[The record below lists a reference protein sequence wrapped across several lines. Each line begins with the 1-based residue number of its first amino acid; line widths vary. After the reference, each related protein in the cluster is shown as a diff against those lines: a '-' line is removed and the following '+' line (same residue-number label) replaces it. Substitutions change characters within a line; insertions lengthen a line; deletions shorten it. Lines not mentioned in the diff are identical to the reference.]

1 MFICKKLWVSQAAE
15 THNFYTMYETF
26 FSGDKMFKQ
35 IEKYLT
41 EIEKP
46 GRYIG
51 NEVGIPNKNFESS
64 EIRMAISYPDVYEVG
79 MSNYGIKILYDVIN
93 KLPFASC
100 ERVFSPWVDFE
111 ELLEKLDL
119 PLFSLETKTPLNK
132 FDIVGVS
139 IQYELLFS
147 NFLALLHSGKIPLK
161 RAERSDND
169 PIVIIGGPASV
180 NPVPYNPFIDLS
192 CVGEGEE
199 VLVALLTKLRELK
212 KETCSRKKILK
223 ELAKIDGIYSPD
235 FTTKPVKRQVYMGF
249 ANDTGPDTVIIPNI
263 DIVQNKLN
271 VEIMRGCPNKCRF
284 CQAGVIYK
292 PFREKNTSTIMKSV
306 EKGLKLSGV
315 NEVTFTSLSSGDYSQ
330 ILPLTTYFTD
340 MYKSKKI
347 SVSLPSLKVESF
359 DTEILDKISE
369 VRKSGLTFAIES
381 GSCEGQF
388 SLNKRVDLEK
398 IYQILDAAVAKGWRL
413 VKFYFMIGLPDEEND
428 VEHIEKCID
437 SVLARYRKL
446 KINLN
451 VATFVPKPHTPYQ
464 DVAQL
469 PYEEAVRRIRALR
482 DYYRKSRVAVKAHEP
497 EISYIEGFI
506 SRGDEKVGLAVYEA
520 FRRGARFDGWN
531 EKFNFQRYVDVFT
544 EAGITAKDY
553 MNGARSETWK
563 MIDCLPSDTF
573 LQKERER
580 SLRHEESQL
589 CNQGCDEDCK
599 ICGSGIFK
607 RKAVDDYNCQK
618 IDNVTKKTDE
628 RFRYFLEFT
637 KSGLSRFLS
646 HKDLMR
652 HFEILF
658 RIGNINLLMSEGFN
672 PHPKFQFSSALSLGI
687 ESRCEILEFFTT
699 EEYSTEELENRL
711 KMISSQSER
720 RNHAD
725 LEITRIRKCASVK
738 KMSLFNNLAQ
748 TEYVLVYDEKFAEQA
763 DEDIKKFMY
772 EKKVLFTDER
782 AEYDLKR
789 FISLEKADNGV
800 KLFVKQLS
808 PMPKIK
814 ILAAHIFPNV
824 EFLSIVKLMMYKD
837 LHKNELFYLD

>member
-1 MFICKKLWVSQAAE
+1 
-15 THNFYTMYETF
+15 
-26 FSGDKMFKQ
+26 MFKQ

-51 NEVGIPNKNFESS
+51 NEAGIPNKNFIGS

-79 MSNYGIKILYDVIN
+79 MSNYGIKILYDVVN

-100 ERVFSPWVDFE
+100 ERVFSAWSDFE
-111 ELLEKLDL
+111 ELLKKLNL
-119 PLFSLETKTPLNK
+119 PLFSLETKTPLNE
-132 FDIVGVS
+132 FDVVGVS

-147 NFLALLHSGKIPLK
+147 NFLALLQSGKIPPK
-161 RAERSDND
+161 RADRSDND

-180 NPVPYNPFIDLS
+180 NPVPYSPFIDLS

-199 VLVALLTKLRELK
+199 VLVNLLTKLRELK
-212 KETCSRKKILK
+212 KEKHSRKEILK

-235 FTTKPVKRQVYMGF
+235 FTTEPVKRQVYMGF
-249 ANDTGPDTVIIPNI
+249 VNDTGPDTVIIPNI

-330 ILPLTTYFTD
+330 ILPLTAYFND
-340 MYKSKKI
+340 KYKSKKI

-359 DTEILDKISE
+359 DTGILDRISE

-413 VKFYFMIGLPDEEND
+413 VKFYFMIGLPDEGND
-428 VEHIEKCID
+428 VENIEKFVD
-437 SVLARYRKL
+437 SVLARYKRL

-464 DVAQL
+464 DVPQL
-469 PYEEAVRRIRALR
+469 PYEEAVSRIQALR

-520 FRRGARFDGWN
+520 FRRGARFDGWT
-531 EKFNFQRYVDVFT
+531 EKFDFQRYIDVFN
-544 EAGITAKDY
+544 EAGITPKDY
-553 MNGARSETWK
+553 MNGGRSHVWK
-563 MIDCLPSDTF
+563 MIDCLPSNAF
-573 LQKERER
+573 LQKEREL
-580 SLRHEESQL
+580 SLRHEESKL
-589 CNQGCDEDCK
+589 CNQGCDENCK
-599 ICGSGIFK
+599 ICGNGISK
-607 RKAVDDYNCQK
+607 RKAIDDYK
-618 IDNVTKKTDE
+618 YEKYDETAKRTDE

-652 HFEILF
+652 HFETLF
-658 RIGNINLLMSEGFN
+658 RIGDINLLMSEGFN
-672 PHPKFQFSSALSLGI
+672 PHPRFQFSSALSLGI
-687 ESRCEILEFFTT
+687 ESQCEILEFFTA
-699 EEYSTEELENRL
+699 EEYSTEELEKRL
-711 KMISSQSER
+711 NAISLQSER

-725 LEITRIRKCASVK
+725 LQITRIRKCINVK
-738 KMSLFNNLAQ
+738 KTSLFNNLAQ
-748 TEYVLVYDEKFAEQA
+748 TEYLLSYDKKFAEQIN
-763 DEDIKKFMY
+763 EDIKKFMH
-772 EKKVLFTDER
+772 EKKVIFTDER
-782 AEYDLKR
+782 AEYDLKS
-789 FISLEKADNGV
+789 FIFLENTDSGV
-800 KLFVKQLS
+800 KLFVNQLN
-808 PMPKIK
+808 PLPKIRV
-814 ILAAHIFPNV
+814 LVAQIFPNV
-824 EFLSIVKLMMYKD
+824 EFLSLVKVMMYKD
-837 LHKNELFYLD
+837 LNKSELFYLD

>member
-1 MFICKKLWVSQAAE
+1 
-15 THNFYTMYETF
+15 
-26 FSGDKMFKQ
+26 MFKQ

-51 NEVGIPNKNFESS
+51 NEAGIPNKNFIGS

-79 MSNYGIKILYDVIN
+79 MSNYGIKILYDVVN

-100 ERVFSPWVDFE
+100 ERVFSAWSDFE
-111 ELLEKLDL
+111 ELLKKLNL
-119 PLFSLETKTPLNK
+119 PLFSLETKTPLNE
-132 FDIVGVS
+132 FDVVGVS

-147 NFLALLHSGKIPLK
+147 NFLALLQFGKIPPK
-161 RAERSDND
+161 RADRGDND

-180 NPVPYNPFIDLS
+180 NPVPYSPFIDLS

-199 VLVALLTKLRELK
+199 VLVNLLTKLRELK
-212 KETCSRKKILK
+212 KEKRSRKEILK

-235 FTTKPVKRQVYMGF
+235 FTTEPVKRQVYMGF
-249 ANDTGPDTVIIPNI
+249 VNDTGPDTVIIPNI

-292 PFREKNTSTIMKSV
+292 PFREKNTSTVMKSV

-330 ILPLTTYFTD
+330 ILPLTAYFND
-340 MYKSKKI
+340 KYKSKKI

-359 DTEILDKISE
+359 DTGILDRISE

-381 GSCEGQF
+381 GSCDGQF

-413 VKFYFMIGLPDEEND
+413 VKFYFMIGLPDEGND
-428 VEHIEKCID
+428 VENIEKFVD
-437 SVLARYRKL
+437 SVLARYKRL

-464 DVAQL
+464 DVPQL
-469 PYEEAVRRIRALR
+469 PYEEAVSRIQALR

-520 FRRGARFDGWN
+520 FRRGARFDGWT
-531 EKFNFQRYVDVFT
+531 EKFDFQRYVDIFN

-553 MNGARSETWK
+553 MNGGRSHVWK
-563 MIDCLPSDTF
+563 MIDCLPSNAF
-573 LQKERER
+573 LQKEREL
-580 SLRHEESQL
+580 SLRHEESKL
-589 CNQGCDEDCK
+589 CNQGCDENCK
-599 ICGSGIFK
+599 ICGNGISK
-607 RKAVDDYNCQK
+607 RKAVDDYKYEKC
-618 IDNVTKKTDE
+618 DETAKKTDE

-652 HFEILF
+652 HFETLF
-658 RIGNINLLMSEGFN
+658 RIGDINLLMSEGFN
-672 PHPKFQFSSALSLGI
+672 PHPRFQFSSALSLGI
-687 ESRCEILEFFTT
+687 ESQCEILEFFTA
-699 EEYSTEELENRL
+699 EEYSTEELEKRL
-711 KMISSQSER
+711 NGISLQSER
-720 RNHAD
+720 KNHAD
-725 LEITRIRKCASVK
+725 LQITRIRKCVNVK
-738 KMSLFNNLAQ
+738 KASLFNNLAQ
-748 TEYVLVYDEKFAEQA
+748 TEYLLSYDKKFAEQIN
-763 DEDIKKFMY
+763 EDIKKFMH
-772 EKKVLFTDER
+772 EKKVIFTDER
-782 AEYDLKR
+782 AEYDLKS
-789 FISLEKADNGV
+789 FISLENTDSGV
-800 KLFVKQLS
+800 KLFVNQLN
-808 PMPKIK
+808 PLPKIRV
-814 ILAAHIFPNV
+814 LVAQIFPNV
-824 EFLSIVKLMMYKD
+824 EFLSLVKMMMYKD
-837 LHKNELFYLD
+837 LNKSELFYLD

>member
-1 MFICKKLWVSQAAE
+1 
-15 THNFYTMYETF
+15 
-26 FSGDKMFKQ
+26 MFKQ

-41 EIEKP
+41 KIEKP

-51 NEVGIPNKNFESS
+51 NEAGIPNKNFEES

-79 MSNYGIKILYDVIN
+79 MSNYGIKILYDVVN

-111 ELLEKLDL
+111 KLLEKLDL
-119 PLFSLETKTPLNK
+119 PLFSLETKTPLNE

-180 NPVPYNPFIDLS
+180 NPVPYSPFIDLS
-192 CVGEGEE
+192 CVGEGED
-199 VLVALLTKLRELK
+199 VLVNLLTKFRELK
-212 KETCSRKKILK
+212 EEKRSRTEILK

-235 FTTKPVKRQVYMGF
+235 FTTEPVKRQVYMGF
-249 ANDTGPDTVIIPNI
+249 VNDTGPDTVIIPNI

-284 CQAGVIYK
+284 CQAGIIYK
-292 PFREKNTSTIMKSV
+292 PFREKNISTVMKSV

-330 ILPLTTYFTD
+330 ILHLTAYFND
-340 MYKSKKI
+340 KYKSKKI

-359 DTEILDKISE
+359 DTEILDRISE

-381 GSCEGQF
+381 GSCDGQF

-428 VEHIEKCID
+428 VENIEKFVD
-437 SVLARYRKL
+437 SVLARYKKL

-464 DVAQL
+464 DVPQL
-469 PYEEAVRRIRALR
+469 PYEEAVRRIQALR
-482 DYYRKSRVAVKAHEP
+482 DYYRKSRVVVKAHEP

-531 EKFNFQRYVDVFT
+531 EKFDFQRYVDVFN
-544 EAGITAKDY
+544 EAGIAAKDY
-553 MNGARSETWK
+553 MNGGRSETWK
-563 MIDCLPSDTF
+563 MIDCLPSDAF
-573 LQKERER
+573 LRKERER
-580 SLRHEESQL
+580 SLRHEESKL

-599 ICGSGIFK
+599 ICGNGIFK
-607 RKAVDDYNCQK
+607 RKAIDDYNHEKC
-618 IDNVTKKTDE
+618 DETVKKTDE

-646 HKDLMR
+646 HKDIMR
-652 HFEILF
+652 HFETIF
-658 RIGNINLLMSEGFN
+658 RIGDINLLQSEGFN
-672 PHPKFQFSSALSLGI
+672 PHPRFQFSSALSLGI
-687 ESRCEILEFFTT
+687 ESKCEILEFFTA
-699 EEYSTEELENRL
+699 EEYSIEELENRL
-711 KMISSQSER
+711 KTIFSQSER
-720 RNHAD
+720 INHSD

-738 KMSLFNNLAQ
+738 KTSLFNNLAQ
-748 TEYVLVYDEKFAEQA
+748 TEYVLSYDEAFAEQVN
-763 DEDIKKFMY
+763 EDIEKFIHEEKVMY
-772 EKKVLFTDER
+772 IDER

-789 FISLEKADNGV
+789 FISLESTDGGV
-800 KLFVKQLS
+800 KFFVKQLS
-808 PMPKIK
+808 PMPKIR
-814 ILAAHIFPNV
+814 ILIAQIFPNV
-824 EFLSIVKLMMYKD
+824 EFLSLVKLMMYKD
-837 LHKNELFYLD
+837 FYKSELFYLD

>member
-1 MFICKKLWVSQAAE
+1 
-15 THNFYTMYETF
+15 
-26 FSGDKMFKQ
+26 MFKQ

-51 NEVGIPNKNFESS
+51 NEAGIPNKNFIGS

-79 MSNYGIKILYDVIN
+79 MSNYGIKILYDVVN

-100 ERVFSPWVDFE
+100 ERVFSAWSDFE
-111 ELLEKLDL
+111 ELLKKLNL
-119 PLFSLETKTPLNK
+119 PLFSLETKTPLNE
-132 FDIVGVS
+132 FDVVGVS

-147 NFLALLHSGKIPLK
+147 NFLALLQSGKIPPK
-161 RAERSDND
+161 RADRNDND
-169 PIVIIGGPASV
+169 PIVIIGGSASV
-180 NPVPYNPFIDLS
+180 NPVPYSPFIDLS

-199 VLVALLTKLRELK
+199 VLVNLLTKLRELK
-212 KETCSRKKILK
+212 KEKRSRKEILK

-235 FTTKPVKRQVYMGF
+235 FTTEPVKRQVYMGF
-249 ANDTGPDTVIIPNI
+249 VNDTGPDTVIIPNI

-292 PFREKNTSTIMKSV
+292 PFREKNTSTVMKSV

-330 ILPLTTYFTD
+330 ILPLTAYFND
-340 MYKSKKI
+340 KYKSKKI

-359 DTEILDKISE
+359 DTGILDRISE

-381 GSCEGQF
+381 GSCDGQF

-413 VKFYFMIGLPDEEND
+413 VKFYFMIGLPDEGND
-428 VEHIEKCID
+428 VENIEKFVD
-437 SVLARYRKL
+437 SVLARYKRL

-464 DVAQL
+464 DVPQL
-469 PYEEAVRRIRALR
+469 PYEEAVSRIQALR

-520 FRRGARFDGWN
+520 FRRGARFDGWT
-531 EKFNFQRYVDVFT
+531 EKFDFQRYVDIFN

-553 MNGARSETWK
+553 MNGGRSHVWK
-563 MIDCLPSDTF
+563 MIDCLPSNAF
-573 LQKERER
+573 LQKEREL
-580 SLRHEESQL
+580 SLRHEESKL
-589 CNQGCDEDCK
+589 CNQGCDENCK
-599 ICGSGIFK
+599 ICGNGISK
-607 RKAVDDYNCQK
+607 RKAVDDYKYEKC
-618 IDNVTKKTDE
+618 DETAKKTDE

-652 HFEILF
+652 HFETLF
-658 RIGNINLLMSEGFN
+658 RIGDINLLMSEGFN
-672 PHPKFQFSSALSLGI
+672 PHPRFQFSSALSLGI
-687 ESRCEILEFFTT
+687 ESQCEILEFFTA
-699 EEYSTEELENRL
+699 EEYSTEELEKRL
-711 KMISSQSER
+711 NGISLQSER
-720 RNHAD
+720 KNHAD
-725 LEITRIRKCASVK
+725 LQITRIRKCVNVK
-738 KMSLFNNLAQ
+738 KISLFNNLAQ
-748 TEYVLVYDEKFAEQA
+748 TEYLLSYDKKFAEQIN
-763 DEDIKKFMY
+763 EDIKKFMH
-772 EKKVLFTDER
+772 EKKIIFTDER
-782 AEYDLKR
+782 AEYDLKS
-789 FISLEKADNGV
+789 FISLENTDSGV
-800 KLFVKQLS
+800 KLFVNQLN
-808 PMPKIK
+808 PLPKIRV
-814 ILAAHIFPNV
+814 LVAQIFPNV
-824 EFLSIVKLMMYKD
+824 EFLSLVKMMMYKD
-837 LHKNELFYLD
+837 LNKSELFYLD

>member
-1 MFICKKLWVSQAAE
+1 
-15 THNFYTMYETF
+15 
-26 FSGDKMFKQ
+26 MFKQ

-51 NEVGIPNKNFESS
+51 NEAGIPNKNFIGS

-79 MSNYGIKILYDVIN
+79 MSNYGIKILYDVVN

-100 ERVFSPWVDFE
+100 ERVFSAWSDFE
-111 ELLEKLDL
+111 ELLKKLNL
-119 PLFSLETKTPLNK
+119 PLFSLETKTPLNE
-132 FDIVGVS
+132 FDVVGVS

-147 NFLALLHSGKIPLK
+147 NFLALLQSGKIPPK
-161 RAERSDND
+161 RADRNDND

-180 NPVPYNPFIDLS
+180 NPVPYSPFIDLS

-199 VLVALLTKLRELK
+199 VLVNLLTKLRELK
-212 KETCSRKKILK
+212 KEKRSRKEILK

-235 FTTKPVKRQVYMGF
+235 FTTEPVKRQVYMGF
-249 ANDTGPDTVIIPNI
+249 VNDTGPDTVIIPNI

-292 PFREKNTSTIMKSV
+292 PFREKNTSTVMKSV

-330 ILPLTTYFTD
+330 ILPLTAYFND
-340 MYKSKKI
+340 KYKSKKI

-359 DTEILDKISE
+359 DTGILDRISE

-381 GSCEGQF
+381 GSCDGQF

-413 VKFYFMIGLPDEEND
+413 VKFYFMIGLPDEGND
-428 VEHIEKCID
+428 VENIEKFVD
-437 SVLARYRKL
+437 SVLARYKRL

-464 DVAQL
+464 DVPQL
-469 PYEEAVRRIRALR
+469 PYEEAVSRIQALR

-520 FRRGARFDGWN
+520 FRRGARFDGWT
-531 EKFNFQRYVDVFT
+531 EKFDFQRYVDIFN

-553 MNGARSETWK
+553 MNGGRSHVWK
-563 MIDCLPSDTF
+563 MIDCLPSNAF
-573 LQKERER
+573 LQKEREL
-580 SLRHEESQL
+580 SLRHEESKL
-589 CNQGCDEDCK
+589 CNQGCDENCK
-599 ICGSGIFK
+599 ICGNGISK
-607 RKAVDDYNCQK
+607 RKAVDDYKYEKC
-618 IDNVTKKTDE
+618 DETAKKTDE

-652 HFEILF
+652 HFETLF
-658 RIGNINLLMSEGFN
+658 RIGDINLLMSEGFN
-672 PHPKFQFSSALSLGI
+672 PHPRFQFSSALSLGI
-687 ESRCEILEFFTT
+687 ESQCEILEFFTA
-699 EEYSTEELENRL
+699 EEYSTEELEKRL
-711 KMISSQSER
+711 NAISLQSER
-720 RNHAD
+720 RSHAD
-725 LEITRIRKCASVK
+725 LQITRIRKCINVK
-738 KMSLFNNLAQ
+738 KASLFNNLAQ
-748 TEYVLVYDEKFAEQA
+748 TEYLLSYDKKIAKQIN
-763 DEDIKKFMY
+763 EDIKKFMH
-772 EKKVLFTDER
+772 EKKVIFTDER
-782 AEYDLKR
+782 AEYDLKS
-789 FISLEKADNGV
+789 FISLENTDSGV
-800 KLFVKQLS
+800 KLFVNQLN
-808 PMPKIK
+808 PLPKIRV
-814 ILAAHIFPNV
+814 LVAQIFPNV
-824 EFLSIVKLMMYKD
+824 EFLSLVKMMMYKD
-837 LHKNELFYLD
+837 LNKSELFYLD

>member
-1 MFICKKLWVSQAAE
+1 
-15 THNFYTMYETF
+15 
-26 FSGDKMFKQ
+26 MFKQ

-51 NEVGIPNKNFESS
+51 NEAGIPNKNFIGS

-79 MSNYGIKILYDVIN
+79 MSNYGIKILYDVVN

-100 ERVFSPWVDFE
+100 ERVFSAWSDFE
-111 ELLEKLDL
+111 ELLKKLNL
-119 PLFSLETKTPLNK
+119 PLFSLETKTPLNE
-132 FDIVGVS
+132 FDVVGVS

-147 NFLALLHSGKIPLK
+147 NFLALLQFGKIPPK
-161 RAERSDND
+161 RADRGDND

-180 NPVPYNPFIDLS
+180 NPVPYSPFIDLS

-199 VLVALLTKLRELK
+199 VLVNLLTKLRELK
-212 KETCSRKKILK
+212 KEKHSRKEILK

-235 FTTKPVKRQVYMGF
+235 FTTEPVKRQVYMGF
-249 ANDTGPDTVIIPNI
+249 VNDTGPDTVIIPNI

-292 PFREKNTSTIMKSV
+292 PFREKNTSIIMKSV

-330 ILPLTTYFTD
+330 ILPLTAYFND
-340 MYKSKKI
+340 KYKSKKI

-359 DTEILDKISE
+359 DTGILDRISE

-413 VKFYFMIGLPDEEND
+413 VKFYFMIGLPDEGND
-428 VEHIEKCID
+428 VENIEKFVD
-437 SVLARYRKL
+437 SVLARYKRL

-464 DVAQL
+464 DVLQL
-469 PYEEAVRRIRALR
+469 PYEEAVSRIQALR

-520 FRRGARFDGWN
+520 FRRGARFDGWT
-531 EKFNFQRYVDVFT
+531 EKFDFQRYIDVFN

-553 MNGARSETWK
+553 MNGGRSHVWK
-563 MIDCLPSDTF
+563 MIDCLPSNTF
-573 LQKERER
+573 LQKEREL
-580 SLRHEESQL
+580 SLRHEESKL
-589 CNQGCDEDCK
+589 CNQGCDEKCR
-599 ICGSGIFK
+599 ICGNGISK
-607 RKAVDDYNCQK
+607 RKAVDDYKYEKC
-618 IDNVTKKTDE
+618 DETAKKTDE

-652 HFEILF
+652 HFETLF
-658 RIGNINLLMSEGFN
+658 RIGDINLLMSEGFN
-672 PHPKFQFSSALSLGI
+672 PHPRFQFSSALSLGI
-687 ESRCEILEFFTT
+687 ESQCEILEFFTA
-699 EEYSTEELENRL
+699 EEYSTEELEKRL
-711 KMISSQSER
+711 NAISLQSER

-725 LEITRIRKCASVK
+725 LQITRIRKCVNVK
-738 KMSLFNNLAQ
+738 KTSLFNNLAQ
-748 TEYVLVYDEKFAEQA
+748 TEYLLSYDKKFAEQIN
-763 DEDIKKFMY
+763 EDIKKFMH
-772 EKKVLFTDER
+772 EKKVIFTDER
-782 AEYDLKR
+782 AEYDLKS
-789 FISLEKADNGV
+789 FISLENTDSGV
-800 KLFVKQLS
+800 KLFVNQLN
-808 PMPKIK
+808 PLPKIRV
-814 ILAAHIFPNV
+814 LVAQIFPNV
-824 EFLSIVKLMMYKD
+824 EFLSLVKVMMYKD
-837 LHKNELFYLD
+837 LNKSELFYLD

>member
-1 MFICKKLWVSQAAE
+1 
-15 THNFYTMYETF
+15 
-26 FSGDKMFKQ
+26 MFKQ

-51 NEVGIPNKNFESS
+51 NEAGIPNKNFIGS

-79 MSNYGIKILYDVIN
+79 MSNYGIKILYDVVN

-100 ERVFSPWVDFE
+100 ERVFSAWSDFE
-111 ELLEKLDL
+111 ELLKKLNL
-119 PLFSLETKTPLNK
+119 PLFSLETKTPLNE
-132 FDIVGVS
+132 FDVVGVS

-147 NFLALLHSGKIPLK
+147 NFLALLQSGKIPPK
-161 RAERSDND
+161 RADRNDND

-180 NPVPYNPFIDLS
+180 NPVPYSPFIDLS

-199 VLVALLTKLRELK
+199 VLVNLLTKLRELK
-212 KETCSRKKILK
+212 KEKRSRKEILK

-235 FTTKPVKRQVYMGF
+235 FTTEPVKRQVYMGF
-249 ANDTGPDTVIIPNI
+249 VNDTGPDTVIIPNI

-330 ILPLTTYFTD
+330 ILPLTAYFND
-340 MYKSKKI
+340 KYKSKKI

-359 DTEILDKISE
+359 DTGILDRISE

-381 GSCEGQF
+381 GSCDGQF

-413 VKFYFMIGLPDEEND
+413 VKFYFMIGLPDEGND
-428 VEHIEKCID
+428 VENIEKFVD
-437 SVLARYRKL
+437 SVLARYKRL

-464 DVAQL
+464 DVPQL
-469 PYEEAVRRIRALR
+469 PYEEAVSRIQALR

-520 FRRGARFDGWN
+520 FRRGARFDGWT
-531 EKFNFQRYVDVFT
+531 EKFDFQRYVDIFN

-553 MNGARSETWK
+553 MNGGRSHVWK
-563 MIDCLPSDTF
+563 MIDCLPSNAF
-573 LQKERER
+573 LQKEREL
-580 SLRHEESQL
+580 SLRHEESKL
-589 CNQGCDEDCK
+589 CNQGCDENCK
-599 ICGSGIFK
+599 ICGNGISK
-607 RKAVDDYNCQK
+607 RKAVDDYKYEKC
-618 IDNVTKKTDE
+618 DETAKKTDE

-652 HFEILF
+652 HFETLF
-658 RIGNINLLMSEGFN
+658 RIGDINLLMSEGFN
-672 PHPKFQFSSALSLGI
+672 PHPRFQFSSALSLGI
-687 ESRCEILEFFTT
+687 ESQCEILEFFTA
-699 EEYSTEELENRL
+699 EEYSTEELEKRL
-711 KMISSQSER
+711 NGISLQSER
-720 RNHAD
+720 KNHAD
-725 LEITRIRKCASVK
+725 LQITRIRKCVNVK
-738 KMSLFNNLAQ
+738 KASLFNNLAQ
-748 TEYVLVYDEKFAEQA
+748 TEYLLSYDKKFAEQIN
-763 DEDIKKFMY
+763 EDIKKFMH
-772 EKKVLFTDER
+772 EKKVIFTDER
-782 AEYDLKR
+782 AEYDLKS
-789 FISLEKADNGV
+789 FISLENTDSGV
-800 KLFVKQLS
+800 KLFVNQLN
-808 PMPKIK
+808 PLPKIRV
-814 ILAAHIFPNV
+814 LVAQIFPNV
-824 EFLSIVKLMMYKD
+824 EFLSLVKMMMYKD
-837 LHKNELFYLD
+837 LNKSELFYLD

>member
-1 MFICKKLWVSQAAE
+1 
-15 THNFYTMYETF
+15 
-26 FSGDKMFKQ
+26 MFKQ

-51 NEVGIPNKNFESS
+51 NEAGIPNKNFIGS

-79 MSNYGIKILYDVIN
+79 MSNYGIKILYDVVN

-100 ERVFSPWVDFE
+100 ERVFSAWSDFE
-111 ELLEKLDL
+111 ELLKKLNL
-119 PLFSLETKTPLNK
+119 PLFSLETKTPLNE
-132 FDIVGVS
+132 FDVVGVS

-147 NFLALLHSGKIPLK
+147 NFLALLQFGKIPPK
-161 RAERSDND
+161 RADRNDND

-180 NPVPYNPFIDLS
+180 NPVPYSPFIDLS

-199 VLVALLTKLRELK
+199 VLVNLLTKLRELK
-212 KETCSRKKILK
+212 EEKRSRKEILK

-235 FTTKPVKRQVYMGF
+235 FTTEPVKRQVYMGF
-249 ANDTGPDTVIIPNI
+249 VNDTGPDTVIIPNI

-292 PFREKNTSTIMKSV
+292 PFREKNTSTVMKSV

-330 ILPLTTYFTD
+330 ILPLTAYFND
-340 MYKSKKI
+340 KYKSKKI

-359 DTEILDKISE
+359 DTGILDRISE

-381 GSCEGQF
+381 GSCDGQF

-413 VKFYFMIGLPDEEND
+413 VKFYFMIGLPDEGND
-428 VEHIEKCID
+428 VENIEKFVD
-437 SVLARYRKL
+437 SVLARYKRL

-464 DVAQL
+464 DVPQL
-469 PYEEAVRRIRALR
+469 PYEEAVSRIQALR

-520 FRRGARFDGWN
+520 FRRGARFDGWT
-531 EKFNFQRYVDVFT
+531 EKFDFQRYVDIFN

-553 MNGARSETWK
+553 MNGGRSHVWK
-563 MIDCLPSDTF
+563 MIDCLPSNAF
-573 LQKERER
+573 LQKEREL
-580 SLRHEESQL
+580 SLRHEESKL
-589 CNQGCDEDCK
+589 CNQGCDENCK
-599 ICGSGIFK
+599 ICGNGISK
-607 RKAVDDYNCQK
+607 RKAVDDYKYEKC
-618 IDNVTKKTDE
+618 DETAKKTDE

-652 HFEILF
+652 HFETLF
-658 RIGNINLLMSEGFN
+658 RIGDINLLMSEGFN
-672 PHPKFQFSSALSLGI
+672 PHPRFQFSSALSLGI
-687 ESRCEILEFFTT
+687 ESQCEILEFFTA
-699 EEYSTEELENRL
+699 EEYSTEELEKRL
-711 KMISSQSER
+711 NGISLQSER
-720 RNHAD
+720 KNHAD
-725 LEITRIRKCASVK
+725 LQITRIRKCVNVK
-738 KMSLFNNLAQ
+738 KASLFNNLAQ
-748 TEYVLVYDEKFAEQA
+748 TEYLLSYDKKFAEQIN
-763 DEDIKKFMY
+763 EDIKKFMH
-772 EKKVLFTDER
+772 EKKVIFTDER
-782 AEYDLKR
+782 AEYDLKS
-789 FISLEKADNGV
+789 FISLENTDSGV
-800 KLFVKQLS
+800 KLFVNQLN
-808 PMPKIK
+808 PLPKIRV
-814 ILAAHIFPNV
+814 LVAQIFPNV
-824 EFLSIVKLMMYKD
+824 EFLSLVKMMMYKD
-837 LHKNELFYLD
+837 LNKSELFYLD

>member
-1 MFICKKLWVSQAAE
+1 
-15 THNFYTMYETF
+15 
-26 FSGDKMFKQ
+26 MFKQ

-51 NEVGIPNKNFESS
+51 NEAGIPNKNFIGS

-79 MSNYGIKILYDVIN
+79 MSNYGIKILYDVVN

-100 ERVFSPWVDFE
+100 ERVFSAWSDFE
-111 ELLEKLDL
+111 ELLKKLNL
-119 PLFSLETKTPLNK
+119 PLFSLETKTPLNE
-132 FDIVGVS
+132 FDVVGVS

-147 NFLALLHSGKIPLK
+147 NFLALLQSGKIPPK
-161 RAERSDND
+161 RADRNDND

-180 NPVPYNPFIDLS
+180 NPVPYSPFIDLS

-199 VLVALLTKLRELK
+199 VLVNLLTKLRELK
-212 KETCSRKKILK
+212 KEKRSRKEILK

-235 FTTKPVKRQVYMGF
+235 FTMEPVKRQVYMGF
-249 ANDTGPDTVIIPNI
+249 VNDTGPDTVIIPNI

-292 PFREKNTSTIMKSV
+292 PFREKNTSTVMKSV

-330 ILPLTTYFTD
+330 ILPLTAYFND
-340 MYKSKKI
+340 KYKSKKI

-359 DTEILDKISE
+359 DTGILDRISE

-381 GSCEGQF
+381 GSCDGQF

-413 VKFYFMIGLPDEEND
+413 VKFYFMIGLPDEGND
-428 VEHIEKCID
+428 VENIEKFVD
-437 SVLARYRKL
+437 SVLARYKRL

-464 DVAQL
+464 DVPQL
-469 PYEEAVRRIRALR
+469 PYEEAVSRIQALR

-520 FRRGARFDGWN
+520 FRRGARFDGWT
-531 EKFNFQRYVDVFT
+531 EKFDFQRYVDVFN

-553 MNGARSETWK
+553 MNGGRSHVWK
-563 MIDCLPSDTF
+563 MIDCLPSNAF
-573 LQKERER
+573 LQKEREL
-580 SLRHEESQL
+580 SLRHEESKL
-589 CNQGCDEDCK
+589 CNQGCDENCK
-599 ICGSGIFK
+599 ICGNGISK
-607 RKAVDDYNCQK
+607 RKAVDDYK
-618 IDNVTKKTDE
+618 YEKYDETAKKTDE

-652 HFEILF
+652 HFETLF

-672 PHPKFQFSSALSLGI
+672 PHPRFQFSSALSLGI
-687 ESRCEILEFFTT
+687 ESQCEILEFFTA
-699 EEYSTEELENRL
+699 EEYSTEELEKRL
-711 KMISSQSER
+711 NGISLQSER
-720 RNHAD
+720 KNHAD
-725 LEITRIRKCASVK
+725 LQITRIRKCVNVK
-738 KMSLFNNLAQ
+738 KASLFNNLAQ
-748 TEYVLVYDEKFAEQA
+748 TEYLLSYDKKFAEQIN
-763 DEDIKKFMY
+763 EDIKKFMH
-772 EKKVLFTDER
+772 EKKVIFTDER
-782 AEYDLKR
+782 AEYDLKS
-789 FISLEKADNGV
+789 FISLENTDSGV
-800 KLFVKQLS
+800 KLFVNQLN
-808 PMPKIK
+808 PLPKIRV
-814 ILAAHIFPNV
+814 LVAQIFPNV
-824 EFLSIVKLMMYKD
+824 EFLSLVKMMMYKD
-837 LHKNELFYLD
+837 LNKSELFYLD

>member
-1 MFICKKLWVSQAAE
+1 
-15 THNFYTMYETF
+15 
-26 FSGDKMFKQ
+26 MFKQ

-51 NEVGIPNKNFESS
+51 NEAGIPNKNFIGS

-79 MSNYGIKILYDVIN
+79 MSNYGIKILYDVVN

-100 ERVFSPWVDFE
+100 ERVFSAWSDFE
-111 ELLEKLDL
+111 ELLKKLNL
-119 PLFSLETKTPLNK
+119 PLFSLETKTPLNE
-132 FDIVGVS
+132 FDVVGVS

-147 NFLALLHSGKIPLK
+147 NFLALLQFGKIPPK
-161 RAERSDND
+161 RADRGDND

-180 NPVPYNPFIDLS
+180 NPVPYSPFIDLS

-199 VLVALLTKLRELK
+199 VLVNLLTKLRELK
-212 KETCSRKKILK
+212 EEKRSRKEILK

-235 FTTKPVKRQVYMGF
+235 FTTEPVKRQVYMGF
-249 ANDTGPDTVIIPNI
+249 VNDTGPDTVIIPNI

-292 PFREKNTSTIMKSV
+292 PFREKNTSTVMKSV

-330 ILPLTTYFTD
+330 ILPLTAYFND
-340 MYKSKKI
+340 KYKSKKI

-359 DTEILDKISE
+359 DTGILDRISE

-381 GSCEGQF
+381 GSCDGQF

-413 VKFYFMIGLPDEEND
+413 VKFYFMIGLPDEGND
-428 VEHIEKCID
+428 VENIEKFVD
-437 SVLARYRKL
+437 SVLARYKRL

-464 DVAQL
+464 DVPQL
-469 PYEEAVRRIRALR
+469 PYEEAVSRIQALR

-520 FRRGARFDGWN
+520 FRRGARFDGWT
-531 EKFNFQRYVDVFT
+531 EKFDFQRYVDIFN

-553 MNGARSETWK
+553 MNGGRSHVWK
-563 MIDCLPSDTF
+563 MIDCLPSNAF
-573 LQKERER
+573 LQKEREL
-580 SLRHEESQL
+580 SLRHEESKF
-589 CNQGCDEDCK
+589 CNQGCDENCK
-599 ICGSGIFK
+599 ICGNGISK
-607 RKAVDDYNCQK
+607 RKAVDDYKYEKC
-618 IDNVTKKTDE
+618 DETAKKTDE

-652 HFEILF
+652 HFETLF
-658 RIGNINLLMSEGFN
+658 RIGDINLLMSEGFN
-672 PHPKFQFSSALSLGI
+672 PHPRFQFSSALSLGI
-687 ESRCEILEFFTT
+687 ESQCEILEFFTA
-699 EEYSTEELENRL
+699 EEYSTEELEKRL
-711 KMISSQSER
+711 NGISLQSER
-720 RNHAD
+720 KNHAD
-725 LEITRIRKCASVK
+725 LQITRIRKCVNVK
-738 KMSLFNNLAQ
+738 KASLFNNLAQ
-748 TEYVLVYDEKFAEQA
+748 TEYLLSYDKKFAEQIN
-763 DEDIKKFMY
+763 EDIKKFMH
-772 EKKVLFTDER
+772 EKKVIFTDER
-782 AEYDLKR
+782 AEYDLKS
-789 FISLEKADNGV
+789 FISLENTDSGV
-800 KLFVKQLS
+800 KLFVNQLN
-808 PMPKIK
+808 PLPKIRV
-814 ILAAHIFPNV
+814 LVAQIFPNV
-824 EFLSIVKLMMYKD
+824 EFLSLVKMMMYKD
-837 LHKNELFYLD
+837 LNKSELFYLD

>member
-1 MFICKKLWVSQAAE
+1 
-15 THNFYTMYETF
+15 
-26 FSGDKMFKQ
+26 MFKQ

-51 NEVGIPNKNFESS
+51 NEAGIPNKNFIGS

-79 MSNYGIKILYDVIN
+79 MSNYGIKILYDVVN

-100 ERVFSPWVDFE
+100 ERVFSAWSDFE
-111 ELLEKLDL
+111 ELLKKLNL
-119 PLFSLETKTPLNK
+119 PLFSLETKTSLNE
-132 FDIVGVS
+132 FDVVGVS

-147 NFLALLHSGKIPLK
+147 NFLALLQSGKIPPK
-161 RAERSDND
+161 RADRNDND

-180 NPVPYNPFIDLS
+180 NPVPYSPFIDLS

-199 VLVALLTKLRELK
+199 VLVNLLTKLRELK
-212 KETCSRKKILK
+212 KEKRSRKEILK

-235 FTTKPVKRQVYMGF
+235 FTTEPVKRQVYMGF
-249 ANDTGPDTVIIPNI
+249 VNDTGPDTVIIPNI

-292 PFREKNTSTIMKSV
+292 PFREKNTSTVMKSV

-330 ILPLTTYFTD
+330 ILPLTAYFND
-340 MYKSKKI
+340 KYKSKKI

-359 DTEILDKISE
+359 DTGILDRISE

-381 GSCEGQF
+381 GSCDGQF

-413 VKFYFMIGLPDEEND
+413 VKFYFMIGLPDEGND
-428 VEHIEKCID
+428 VENIEKFVD
-437 SVLARYRKL
+437 SVLARYKRL

-464 DVAQL
+464 DVPQL
-469 PYEEAVRRIRALR
+469 PYEEAVSRIQALR

-520 FRRGARFDGWN
+520 FRRGARFDGWT
-531 EKFNFQRYVDVFT
+531 EKFDFQRYVDIFN

-553 MNGARSETWK
+553 MNGGRSHVWK
-563 MIDCLPSDTF
+563 MIDCLPSNAF
-573 LQKERER
+573 LQKEREL
-580 SLRHEESQL
+580 SLRHEESKL
-589 CNQGCDEDCK
+589 CNQGCDENCK
-599 ICGSGIFK
+599 ICGNGISK
-607 RKAVDDYNCQK
+607 RKAVDDYKYEKC
-618 IDNVTKKTDE
+618 DETTKKTDE

-652 HFEILF
+652 HFETLF
-658 RIGNINLLMSEGFN
+658 RIGDINLLMSEGFN
-672 PHPKFQFSSALSLGI
+672 PHPRFQFSSALSLGI
-687 ESRCEILEFFTT
+687 ESQCEILEFFTA
-699 EEYSTEELENRL
+699 EEYSTEELEKRL
-711 KMISSQSER
+711 NGISLQSER
-720 RNHAD
+720 KNHAD
-725 LEITRIRKCASVK
+725 LQITRIRKCVNVK
-738 KMSLFNNLAQ
+738 KASLFNNLAQ
-748 TEYVLVYDEKFAEQA
+748 TEYLLSYDKKFAEQIN
-763 DEDIKKFMY
+763 EDIKKFMH
-772 EKKVLFTDER
+772 EKKVIFTDER
-782 AEYDLKR
+782 AEYDLKS
-789 FISLEKADNGV
+789 FISLENTDSGV
-800 KLFVKQLS
+800 KLFVNQLN
-808 PMPKIK
+808 PLPKIRV
-814 ILAAHIFPNV
+814 LVAQIFPNV
-824 EFLSIVKLMMYKD
+824 EFLSLVKMMMYKD
-837 LHKNELFYLD
+837 LNKSELFYLD

>member
-1 MFICKKLWVSQAAE
+1 
-15 THNFYTMYETF
+15 
-26 FSGDKMFKQ
+26 MFKL

-51 NEVGIPNKNFESS
+51 NEAGIPNKNFEES

-100 ERVFSPWVDFE
+100 ERVFSAWTDFE
-111 ELLEKLDL
+111 ELLEKLNL

-132 FDIVGVS
+132 FDVVGVS

-147 NFLALLHSGKIPLK
+147 NFLALLQSGKIPLK
-161 RAERSDND
+161 RTERGDND
-169 PIVIIGGPASV
+169 PIVVIGGPASV
-180 NPVPYNPFIDLS
+180 NPIPYNPFIDLS

-199 VLVALLTKLRELK
+199 VLVKLLTKLRELK
-212 KETCSRKKILK
+212 KENCSRKEIIR
-223 ELAKIDGIYSPD
+223 ELAKIDGIYSPE

-249 ANDTGPDTVIIPNI
+249 VNDTGPDTVIIPNI

-292 PFREKNTSTIMKSV
+292 PFREKNTSIVMKSV

-330 ILPLTTYFTD
+330 ILPITAYFNEK
-340 MYKSKKI
+340 YKAKKI

-359 DTEILDKISE
+359 DTGILDRISE

-398 IYQILDAAVAKGWRL
+398 IYHILDAAVAKGWRL
-413 VKFYFMIGLPDEEND
+413 VKFYFMIGLPDEKND
-428 VEHIEKCID
+428 VENIEKFVD
-437 SVLARYRKL
+437 AVLARYKRL

-464 DVAQL
+464 DVPQL
-469 PYEEAVRRIRALR
+469 PYEEAVRRIQSLR
-482 DYYRKSRVAVKAHEP
+482 DYYRKTRVAVKAHEP
-497 EISYIEGFI
+497 EISYIEGVI

-520 FRRGARFDGWN
+520 FKRGARFDGWS
-531 EKFNFQRYVDVFT
+531 EKFDFRRYIDAFNEV
-544 EAGITAKDY
+544 GITAEDY
-553 MNGARSETWK
+553 INGGKSDIWK
-563 MIDCLPSDTF
+563 MIDCLPSDDF
-573 LQKERER
+573 LREERER
-580 SLRHEESQL
+580 SLRHEESKL
-589 CNQGCDEDCK
+589 CNQGCDENCK
-599 ICGSGIFK
+599 ICGSGISK
-607 RKAVDDYNCQK
+607 IKAVDDYVPEKC
-618 IDNVTKKTDE
+618 DDEVKKTNERNE

-652 HFEILF
+652 HFETLF
-658 RIGNINLLMSEGFN
+658 RIGEINLLMSEGFN
-672 PHPKFQFSSALSLGI
+672 PHPRFQFSSALSLGI
-687 ESRCEILEFFTT
+687 ESRCEILEFFTA
-699 EEYSTEELENRL
+699 EEYSVEELEKRL
-711 KMISSQSER
+711 KLISFQSGR
-720 RNHAD
+720 RSHAD
-725 LEITRIRKCASVK
+725 LEITRIRKCAGTK
-738 KMSLFNNLAQ
+738 KVSLFNNLAQ
-748 TEYVLVYDEKFAEQA
+748 TQYFLPYDEKNAAQA
-763 DEDIKKFMY
+763 DEDIKKFMRE
-772 EKKVLFTDER
+772 EKIMFADER
-782 AEYDLKR
+782 AEYDLKS
-789 FISLEKADNGV
+789 FISLERADGGV
-800 KLFVKQLS
+800 NIFVNQLSLLPKVKVLVKQ
-808 PMPKIK
+808 
-814 ILAAHIFPNV
+814 IFANV
-824 EFLSIVKLMMYKD
+824 EFLSIIKVMMYKD
-837 LHKNELFYLD
+837 LNKSQLFYLD

>member
-1 MFICKKLWVSQAAE
+1 
-15 THNFYTMYETF
+15 
-26 FSGDKMFKQ
+26 MFKQ

-51 NEVGIPNKNFESS
+51 NEAGIPNKNFIGS

-79 MSNYGIKILYDVIN
+79 MSNYGIKILYDVVN

-100 ERVFSPWVDFE
+100 ERVFSAWSDFE
-111 ELLEKLDL
+111 ELLKKLNL
-119 PLFSLETKTPLNK
+119 PLFSLETKTPLNE
-132 FDIVGVS
+132 FDVVGVS

-147 NFLALLHSGKIPLK
+147 NFLALLQSGKIPPK
-161 RAERSDND
+161 RADRNDND

-180 NPVPYNPFIDLS
+180 NPVPYSPFIDLS

-199 VLVALLTKLRELK
+199 VLVNLLTKLRELK
-212 KETCSRKKILK
+212 KEKRSRKEILK

-235 FTTKPVKRQVYMGF
+235 FTTEPVKRQVYMGF
-249 ANDTGPDTVIIPNI
+249 VNDTGPDTVIIPNI

-292 PFREKNTSTIMKSV
+292 PFREKNTSTVMKSV

-330 ILPLTTYFTD
+330 ILPLTAYFND
-340 MYKSKKI
+340 KYKSKKI

-359 DTEILDKISE
+359 DTGILDRISE

-381 GSCEGQF
+381 GSCDGQF

-413 VKFYFMIGLPDEEND
+413 VKFYFMIGLPDEGND
-428 VEHIEKCID
+428 VENIEKFVD
-437 SVLARYRKL
+437 SVLARYKRL

-464 DVAQL
+464 DVPQL
-469 PYEEAVRRIRALR
+469 PYEEAVSRIQALR

-520 FRRGARFDGWN
+520 FRRGARFDGWT
-531 EKFNFQRYVDVFT
+531 EKFDFQRYVDIFN

-553 MNGARSETWK
+553 MNGGRSHVWK
-563 MIDCLPSDTF
+563 MIDCLPSNAF
-573 LQKERER
+573 LQKEREL
-580 SLRHEESQL
+580 SLRHEESKL
-589 CNQGCDEDCK
+589 CNQGCDENCK
-599 ICGSGIFK
+599 ICGNGISK
-607 RKAVDDYNCQK
+607 RKAVDDYKYEKC
-618 IDNVTKKTDE
+618 DETAKKTDE

-652 HFEILF
+652 HFETLF
-658 RIGNINLLMSEGFN
+658 RIGDINLLMSEGFN
-672 PHPKFQFSSALSLGI
+672 PHPRFQFSSALSLGI
-687 ESRCEILEFFTT
+687 ESQCEILEFFTA
-699 EEYSTEELENRL
+699 EEYSTEELEKRL
-711 KMISSQSER
+711 NGISLQSER
-720 RNHAD
+720 KNHAD
-725 LEITRIRKCASVK
+725 LQITRIRKCVNVK
-738 KMSLFNNLAQ
+738 KASLFNNLAQ
-748 TEYVLVYDEKFAEQA
+748 TEYLLSYDKKFAEQIN
-763 DEDIKKFMY
+763 EDIKKFMH
-772 EKKVLFTDER
+772 EKKVIFTDER
-782 AEYDLKR
+782 AEYDLKS
-789 FISLEKADNGV
+789 FISLENTDSGV
-800 KLFVKQLS
+800 KLFVNQLN
-808 PMPKIK
+808 PLPKIRV
-814 ILAAHIFPNV
+814 LVAQIFPNV
-824 EFLSIVKLMMYKD
+824 EFLSLVKMMMYKD
-837 LHKNELFYLD
+837 LNKSELFYLD

>member
-1 MFICKKLWVSQAAE
+1 MFE
-15 THNFYTMYETF
+15 
-26 FSGDKMFKQ
+26 Q
-35 IEKYLT
+35 IEKYLI

-51 NEVGIPNKNFESS
+51 NEAGIPNKNFEES

-79 MSNYGIKILYDVIN
+79 MSNYGIKILYDVVN

-100 ERVFSPWVDFE
+100 ERVFSAWSDFE
-111 ELLEKLDL
+111 ELLNRLNL
-119 PLFSLETKTPLNK
+119 PLFSLETKTPLNE
-132 FDIVGVS
+132 FDVVGVS

-161 RAERSDND
+161 RSERSDND

-180 NPVPYNPFIDLS
+180 NPVPYSPFIDLS

-199 VLVALLTKLRELK
+199 VLVNLLTKLRELK
-212 KETCSRKKILK
+212 KENCSRKEILR

-235 FTTKPVKRQVYMGF
+235 FTTEPVKRQIYMGF
-249 ANDTGPDTVIIPNI
+249 VNDTGPDTVIIPNI

-292 PFREKNTSTIMKSV
+292 PFREKNTSTVMKSV

-330 ILPLTTYFTD
+330 ILPITAYFNER
-340 MYKSKKI
+340 YKAKKI

-359 DTEILDKISE
+359 DTGILDRISE

-381 GSCEGQF
+381 GSCEGQL

-398 IYQILDAAVAKGWRL
+398 IYHILDAAVAKGWRL
-413 VKFYFMIGLPDEEND
+413 VKFYFMIGLPDEGND
-428 VEHIEKCID
+428 VENIEKFVD
-437 SVLARYRKL
+437 AVLARYKRL

-464 DVAQL
+464 DVPQL
-469 PYEEAVRRIRALR
+469 PYEEAVRRIQSLR

-520 FRRGARFDGWN
+520 FKRGARFDGWT
-531 EKFNFQRYVDVFT
+531 EKFNFQRYIEVFN
-544 EAGITAKDY
+544 EAGITVGDY
-553 MNGARSETWK
+553 MNGGRSDVWK
-563 MIDCLPSDTF
+563 MIDCLPSDIF
-573 LQKERER
+573 FRKERER
-580 SLRHEESQL
+580 SLCHEESKL
-589 CNQGCDEDCK
+589 CNQGCDENCR
-599 ICGSGIFK
+599 ICGSGIYK
-607 RKAVDDYNCQK
+607 TKAVDDFCHEK
-618 IDNVTKKTDE
+618 CDEAVKKTDE

-652 HFEILF
+652 HFETLF
-658 RIGNINLLMSEGFN
+658 RIGDINLLMSEGFN
-672 PHPKFQFSSALSLGI
+672 PHPRFQFSSALSLGI
-687 ESRCEILEFFTT
+687 ESRCEILEFFTA
-699 EEYSTEELENRL
+699 EEYSVEELEKRL
-711 KMISSQSER
+711 NIISFQSGR

-725 LEITRIRKCASVK
+725 LEITRIRKCTNIK
-738 KMSLFNNLAQ
+738 KASLFNNLVQ
-748 TEYVLVYDEKFAEQA
+748 TEYLLSYDEKFTNQI
-763 DEDIKKFMY
+763 DEDINKFMCE
-772 EKKVLFTDER
+772 EKVIFTDER
-782 AEYDLKR
+782 AEYDFKKII
-789 FISLEKADNGV
+789 FLERTNGGV
-800 KLFVKQLS
+800 KIFINQLS
-808 PMPKIK
+808 PLPKVK
-814 ILAAHIFPNV
+814 ILVPQIFPNV
-824 EFLSIVKLMMYKD
+824 EFLSLIKLMMYKD
-837 LHKNELFYLD
+837 LHRSELFYLD